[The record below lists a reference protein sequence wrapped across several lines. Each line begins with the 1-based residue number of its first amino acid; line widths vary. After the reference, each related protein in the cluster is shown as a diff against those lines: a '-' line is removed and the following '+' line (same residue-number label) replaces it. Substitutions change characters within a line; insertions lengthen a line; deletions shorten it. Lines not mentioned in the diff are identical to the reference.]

1 MVKRTTFNNFLE
13 KLSKISPLI
22 LTLLIVVLFIKKD
35 GRAIFYLAI
44 ILILSYLFERYEK
57 HHVIPVVAFYLF
69 NTLQVWLDVLLDSV
83 TNAFNFI
90 SQGFGAEILEA
101 VA

>member
-1 MVKRTTFNNFLE
+1 MVKRTTFNNILT
-13 KLSKISPLI
+13 KMSKISPLI
-22 LTLLIVVLFIKKD
+22 LTLLIMVLFIKKD
-35 GRAIFYLAI
+35 GRGLIYLAI
-44 ILILSYLFERYEK
+44 VLMLSYLFEMYEK

-90 SQGFGAEILEA
+90 TQGVGVEIVET